1 MLPSTTL
8 HDISFCFS
16 PFTSLGYCPQRVTI
30 QSKNRYILNFNS
42 YCQIT
47 FQKGCSDP
55 HSLLQ
60 SVWLHRDCCRGESC
74 LPAWVTPGYQN
85 SEEAQMG
92 FPSLISFHEGMTP
105 WHPYLKKWLP
115 WQLPLWG
122 LLWLGKHV
130 CMNYGSSSCFFPSL
144 LSQTR
149 GFLFLSTS
157 SLTEH
162 LMDILITL
170 APALPTIPKAMFIDD
185 KATSLWSNFIVL
197 FWHTVVHPLP
207 FWGHAQ

>member
-1 MLPSTTL
+1 M
-8 HDISFCFS
+8 
-16 PFTSLGYCPQRVTI
+16 TI
-30 QSKNRYILNFNS
+30 RSKNRYILNFNS
-42 YCQIT
+42 YCQIP
-47 FQKGCSDP
+47 FQKGCSNP

-60 SVWLHRDCCRGESC
+60 SVWLHRDCCGDESC

-92 FPSLISFHEGMTP
+92 FHLLISFHEGMTP

-144 LSQTR
+144 CSHRLG
-149 GFLFLSTS
+149 GFFSFHFLPRWTS
-157 SLTEH
+157 HGHSNHSCTCPTHNPQSYVYWWQSHQPLIKLHLPLLTYCCPSPA
-162 LMDILITL
+162 ILR
-170 APALPTIPKAMFIDD
+170 PCTIKLLRWLGS
-185 KATSLWSNFIVL
+185 KSK
-197 FWHTVVHPLP
+197 H
-207 FWGHAQ
+207 